1 MILLFSKV
9 SFGDGMRS
17 DHHAWRHTCLTL
29 DFVGGSLKLFENGKM
44 YFERSGVEDMQKTYD
59 AIAKQIDIVSV
70 GSV

>member
-1 MILLFSKV
+1 
-9 SFGDGMRS
+9 MRS

-59 AIAKQIDIVSV
+59 AIAKKIDIVTV
-70 GSV
+70 GSVQT

>member
-1 MILLFSKV
+1 M

-17 DHHAWRHTCLTL
+17 DHHSWRHTCLTL
-29 DFVGGSLKLFENGKM
+29 DFVGGSIKLFENGKM
-44 YFERSGVEDMQKTYD
+44 YFERSGVEGIQKTYD